1 MSNIIKIKHGSN
13 PPTSDNID
21 SYELGFSESDNGL
34 YTKKSNEEVVK
45 LNETIQMSSIFDI
58 LYPVNSIYFT
68 SDKNFNP
75 NEAENWYGTWEKI
88 SGYYLYLDE
97 ENTGDFAG
105 DAENPFSVKIQDHIL
120 DETTMPPH
128 THNLNSINIDG
139 ASAGTPS
146 GNVSGNIG
154 GSSSASH
161 SHSLSGTATSGGGH
175 RHGIPEVIT
184 TSSTGRVQAGTNRHW
199 TNSSSLSTDYGG
211 SHTHTLSGTANSA
224 SVTIY
229 GSNFDLNASFSGN
242 TLPEHTHTAS
252 GSVDSSGEG
261 NAIPHEVVSKLNI
274 PRFNILCWRR
284 TA

>member
-105 DAENPFSVKIQDHIL
+105 DAENPFSVQIEDHIL
-120 DETTMPPH
+120 DEGMMPLH
-128 THNLNSINIDG
+128 THNLSGITIDG
-139 ASAGTPS
+139 ASAGTPTGTIS
-146 GNVSGNIG
+146 GDISGDLR
-154 GSSSASH
+154 ASH
-161 SHSLSGTATSGGGH
+161 SHTIKGTATSAGSH
-175 RHGIPEVIT
+175 RHGMPEVIT

-211 SHTHTLSGTANSA
+211 SHTHTLSA
-224 SVTIY
+224 SVASATVTIS
-229 GSNFDLNASFSGN
+229 GSDFDFSGSFTGN
-242 TLPEHTHTAS
+242 PMEDHTHSAS
-252 GSVDSSGEG
+252 GSVDYSGNNNPISHTVNSE
-261 NAIPHEVVSKLNI
+261 LNI